1 MVPCP
6 AGATTSRGRP
16 ARPQAAPF
24 RRPGPSGPGPDDRP
38 AYSRPRCVREGGLLP
53 CADPRPGRRSG
64 VCTMAQPRNDHPEKD
79 ARALAEDV
87 LRDPEIQ
94 RLLAEPEH
102 RGLELPHSRQVYT
115 NRSLKMEEIS
125 LVGFDMDYTL
135 AVYSMRQIE
144 ELAFH
149 MTLERMVSR
158 KGYPAWLTGL
168 KYDHEFVIRG
178 LVVDKQYGNIFKMDR
193 HNHVGRCYHGRR
205 ELKLDERRAL
215 YQKNEKIRLSLP
227 RFAWIDTLFSLP
239 EACLYAEIIEAL
251 EARKEPVDYA
261 QLYDDTRDSIDEV
274 HRDGSLK
281 SEVRKDLA
289 RYIQR
294 DPELPA
300 ALHKLR
306 SGGKRLFI
314 LTNSLWDYTEA
325 VMSFIL
331 DGRLAEYPSWRNYFD
346 YVIVGAQKPAFFAE
360 QRPFSELDLEGKI
373 LRPTVDALERGK
385 VYEGGNLFEF
395 ERLSGHAGEN
405 VLYVGGHIHGDIIR
419 NRKASQWR
427 TCFVVQE
434 LEREIEYIE
443 EHAAEV
449 QRLAELDELR
459 TQLDDLINHHKVFL
473 NQLDRK
479 LERGGPIPA
488 DLEQKRQREKR
499 DLELLRRAVKGTLAE
514 GSEVEQRFERG
525 ANAYWW
531 LVFKEGN
538 QNSRFGEQVQD
549 YADLYTSRVSNFLY
563 YSPMQ
568 VFRSPRATMPHERLL
583 VRRG

>member
-1 MVPCP
+1 
-6 AGATTSRGRP
+6 
-16 ARPQAAPF
+16 
-24 RRPGPSGPGPDDRP
+24 
-38 AYSRPRCVREGGLLP
+38 
-53 CADPRPGRRSG
+53 
-64 VCTMAQPRNDHPEKD
+64 MALPRNDLAEKD

-94 RLLAEPEH
+94 RLLDEPEH
-102 RGLELPHSRQVYT
+102 RALELPHSRQVYT

-149 MTLERMVSR
+149 MTLERMVA
-158 KGYPAWLTGL
+158 KMGYPAYLTGL

-178 LVVDKQYGNIFKMDR
+178 LVVDKDFGNIFKMDR

-251 EARKEPVDYA
+251 EARKEPVDYHR
-261 QLYDDTRDSIDEV
+261 LYDDTRESIDEV

-325 VMSFIL
+325 VMSFVL
-331 DGRLAEYPSWRNYFD
+331 DGRLPEYPSWRNYFD

-360 QRPFSELDLEGKI
+360 QHPFLELGPDGKI
-373 LRPTVDALERGK
+373 LRPTVEALERGK
-385 VYEGGNLFEF
+385 VYEAGNLFEF
-395 ERLSGHAGEN
+395 ERLSGHAGES
-405 VLYVGGHIHGDIIR
+405 VLYVGDHIYGDIIR

-434 LEREIEYIE
+434 LEREIEYME
-443 EHAAEV
+443 QHAAEV
-449 QRLAELDELR
+449 QRLGELDELR
-459 TQLDDLINHHKVFL
+459 VRLDDLINHHKVTL

-479 LERGGPIPA
+479 LERGGPVPA
-488 DLEQKRQREKR
+488 DLEQRRQREKR
-499 DLELLRRAVKGTLAE
+499 DLELLRRAFKATLAE
-514 GSEVEQRFERG
+514 SCGVEQRFERG
-525 ANAYWW
+525 ANAYWG

-538 QNSRFGEQVQD
+538 ENSRFGEQVQD

-568 VFRSPRATMPHERLL
+568 VFRSPRAIMPHERVT

>member
-1 MVPCP
+1 MSVLMALPK
-6 AGATTSRGRP
+6 
-16 ARPQAAPF
+16 
-24 RRPGPSGPGPDDRP
+24 PDF
-38 AYSRPRCVREGGLLP
+38 S
-53 CADPRPGRRSG
+53 
-64 VCTMAQPRNDHPEKD
+64 
-79 ARALAEDV
+79 DV
-87 LRDPEIQ
+87 LRDPEVE
-94 RLLAEPEH
+94 RLLAQPEH
-102 RGLELPHSRQVYT
+102 QGLELPHSRQVYT

-149 MTLERMVSR
+149 MTLERLVAK
-158 KGYPAWLTGL
+158 KGYPADLTGL

-178 LVVDKQYGNIFKMDR
+178 LVVDKDFGNIFKMDR

-251 EARKEPVDYA
+251 EGRGLEVDYHR
-261 QLYDDTRDSIDEV
+261 LYDDTRECIDEV

-281 SEVRKDLA
+281 SELRKDLS
-289 RYIQR
+289 RYIER
-294 DPELPA
+294 DAELA
-300 ALHKLR
+300 ASLHKLR
-306 SGGKRLFI
+306 SGGKKLFV
-314 LTNSLWDYTEA
+314 LTNSLWDYTDA
-325 VMSFIL
+325 VMSYVL
-331 DGRLAEYPSWRNYFD
+331 DGRLPEYPSWRNYFD
-346 YVIVGAQKPAFFAE
+346 FVIVGAQKPSFFAE
-360 QRPFSELDLEGKI
+360 HRPFIELDAEGGIVK
-373 LRPTVDALERGK
+373 PAVDALERGK
-385 VYEGGNLFEF
+385 IYEGGNLFDF
-395 ERLSGHAGEN
+395 ERLGGHAGEN
-405 VLYVGGHIHGDIIR
+405 VLYVGDHIYGDIIR

-443 EHAAEV
+443 QHADDV
-449 QRLAELDELR
+449 QRLNELDDLR
-459 TQLDDLINHHKVFL
+459 ARLDDLINHHKLIL
-473 NQLDRK
+473 NSLDRK
-479 LERGGPIPA
+479 LERGGPVPA
-488 DLEQKRQREKR
+488 DLEQRRQREKR
-499 DLELLRRAVKGTLAE
+499 DLETLRRAFKATLAE

-525 ANAYWW
+525 SNAYWG

-538 QNSRFGEQVQD
+538 ENSRFGEQVTD

-568 VFRSPRATMPHERLL
+568 VFRSPRAAMPHERIMI
-583 VRRG
+583 RRG

>member
-1 MVPCP
+1 MRRTAPPSRPTCAARSTPSRTTTAWATRTMTWTTITAATATAVTTTATAATPVR
-6 AGATTSRGRP
+6 AAATTAAATTRARSAEVKP
-16 ARPQAAPF
+16 AQV
-24 RRPGPSGPGPDDRP
+24 GG
-38 AYSRPRCVREGGLLP
+38 CVQGADLLP
-53 CADPRPGRRSG
+53 CARPRTRRRSISR
-64 VCTMAQPRNDHPEKD
+64 TMALPRKDLAERD

-102 RGLELPHSRQVYT
+102 QGLELPHSRQVYT

-149 MTLERMVSR
+149 MTLERMVAK
-158 KGYPAWLTGL
+158 KGYPAYLTGL

-205 ELKLDERRAL
+205 ELKLDERRGL

-251 EARKEPVDYA
+251 EARKEPVDYH

-325 VMSFIL
+325 VMSFVL

-360 QRPFSELDLEGKI
+360 QRPFTELDLEGKI
-373 LRPTVDALERGK
+373 LRPGVEALERGK
-385 VYEGGNLFEF
+385 VYEGGN
-395 ERLSGHAGEN
+395 RS
-405 VLYVGGHIHGDIIR
+405 
-419 NRKASQWR
+419 
-427 TCFVVQE
+427 
-434 LEREIEYIE
+434 E
-443 EHAAEV
+443 EH
-449 QRLAELDELR
+449 
-459 TQLDDLINHHKVFL
+459 
-473 NQLDRK
+473 
-479 LERGGPIPA
+479 
-488 DLEQKRQREKR
+488 
-499 DLELLRRAVKGTLAE
+499 
-514 GSEVEQRFERG
+514 
-525 ANAYWW
+525 
-531 LVFKEGN
+531 
-538 QNSRFGEQVQD
+538 
-549 YADLYTSRVSNFLY
+549 
-563 YSPMQ
+563 
-568 VFRSPRATMPHERLL
+568 
-583 VRRG
+583 

>member
-1 MVPCP
+1 M
-6 AGATTSRGRP
+6 AL
-16 ARPQAAPF
+16 
-24 RRPGPSGPGPDDRP
+24 
-38 AYSRPRCVREGGLLP
+38 PRKDL
-53 CADPRPGRRSG
+53 A
-64 VCTMAQPRNDHPEKD
+64 EKD

-102 RGLELPHSRQVYT
+102 QGLELPHSRQVYT

-149 MTLERMVSR
+149 MTLERLVAK
-158 KGYPAWLTGL
+158 KGYPAYLTGL

-178 LVVDKQYGNIFKMDR
+178 LVVDKDFGNIFKMDR

-251 EARKEPVDYA
+251 EARKEPVDYHK
-261 QLYDDTRDSIDEV
+261 LYDDTRESIDEV

-281 SEVRKDLA
+281 TEVRKDLA

-314 LTNSLWDYTEA
+314 LTNSLWDYTQD
-325 VMSFIL
+325 VMSFVL
-331 DGRLAEYPSWRNYFD
+331 DGRLPEYPSWRNYFD

-360 QRPFSELDLEGKI
+360 QRPFVELGPDGHI
-373 LRPTVDALERGK
+373 LRPGVEALERGK

-395 ERLSGHAGEN
+395 ERLSGHAGESVN
-405 VLYVGGHIHGDIIR
+405 
-419 NRKASQWR
+419 
-427 TCFVVQE
+427 
-434 LEREIEYIE
+434 
-443 EHAAEV
+443 
-449 QRLAELDELR
+449 ELDELR
-459 TQLDDLINHHKVFL
+459 ALLDDLINHHKVTL

-479 LERGGPIPA
+479 LERGGPVPA
-488 DLEQKRQREKR
+488 DLEQRRQREKR
-499 DLELLRRAVKGTLAE
+499 DLELLRRAFKATLAE
-514 GSEVEQRFERG
+514 SCELEQRFERG
-525 ANAYWW
+525 ANAYWG

-538 QNSRFGEQVQD
+538 ENSRFGEQVQD

-568 VFRSPRATMPHERLL
+568 VFRSPRAIMPHERVT